1 MPTQIT
7 GKLGSPKPDGAL
19 LPLANGT
26 IYLSPSDET
35 QLRIQYGGAGA
46 FQLVTANTAL
56 PVPYQ
61 YGLSTLT
68 DSLGVYDLS
77 MPKASEIHT
86 PTPAG
91 FLWNITLPDGQVY
104 SGPPLSGSGPYSLDD
119 LLTTYGWELSSS
131 LRVRTG
137 VLGQTALGTV
147 TATAQDSIDV
157 VFQTPMG
164 SAIYQVVCSPGQDT
178 TGGSGA
184 TNAVPIY
191 NITNKTGQGFTIN
204 LSFPFTGTVDFIAWN
219 A

>member
-7 GKLGSPKPDGAL
+7 GFLGSPKPDGSL
-19 LPLANGT
+19 LPLANGI

-35 QLRIQYGGAGA
+35 QLRIQYGGAGD

-61 YGLSTLT
+61 YGLTTST
-68 DSLGVYDLS
+68 DSLGEYDFN
-77 MPKASEIHT
+77 MPKAAEIHT
-86 PTPAG
+86 PDAAN

-104 SGPPLSGSGPYSLDD
+104 SGPALSGSGPYSLDD

-147 TATAQDSIDV
+147 TATGQDTIAV
-157 VFQTPMG
+157 VFTSPMG
-164 SAIYQVVCSPGQDT
+164 SASYQVVCSPSQDST
-178 TGGSGA
+178 TGS
-184 TNAVPIY
+184 VPTY
-191 NITNKTGQGFTIN
+191 NVINKTGQGFTVE
-204 LSFPFTGTVDFIAWN
+204 LSFPLTGTVDFIAWN